1 MGYLSFAYKQTS
13 KVYQTFFTKLKLYK
27 SKEIESTLLE
37 IIKNNQKNVV
47 VGCIYK
53 HPCVANQEFTNDF
66 ICPLLE
72 KLLTE
77 KKKVILISNYNT
89 IILNSDVDHQTSDSL
104 DTMYSHSFFPAINT
118 PTRIST
124 TSTILV
130 IIFWQFLII

>member
-118 PTRIST
+118 PTRIPT